1 MGGTAMLVSEI
12 FLSIQGESTYA
23 GLPCVFVR
31 LAGCNLS
38 CTWCD
43 TSYANTG
50 RGDREVAPGG
60 IMKEVSGYKCGLVE
74 ITGGEPMLQ
83 ADTPA
88 LAKSL
93 LDEGYDV
100 LIETNGSVAL
110 STLDDRVVKVM
121 DVKCPTS
128 GQAGT
133 FLVENLEY
141 VTAKDEIKFVIGA
154 RNDYD
159 FARKFIDD
167 FIKDRTV
174 KLLFAPVKPSLD
186 PRDLADWI
194 LKDRL
199 KVRLQLQMHS
209 YIWEGER
216 GR

>member
-1 MGGTAMLVSEI
+1 MLVSEI

-43 TSYANTG
+43 TTYANTG
-50 RGDREVAPGG
+50 TDEREVTLDG
-60 IMKEVSGYKCGLVE
+60 IMGEVGGYKCGLVE

-83 ADTPA
+83 ADTPT
-88 LAKSL
+88 LAERL
-93 LDEGYDV
+93 LEGGYDV
-100 LIETNGSVAL
+100 LIETNGSVDL
-110 STLDDRVVKVM
+110 LPLDGRIVKVI

-128 GQAGT
+128 GQAGS
-133 FLVENLEY
+133 FLVDNLKY
-141 VTAKDEIKFVIGA
+141 ITAEDEIKFVIGG

-167 FIKDRTV
+167 FIRDRTSKV
-174 KLLFAPVKPSLD
+174 LFAPVKPDMD
-186 PRDLADWI
+186 PKELADWM
-194 LKDRL
+194 LKDSL
-199 KVRLQLQMHS
+199 NVRLQLQMHS
-209 YIWEGER
+209 YIWDGER

>member
-1 MGGTAMLVSEI
+1 
-12 FLSIQGESTYA
+12 
-23 GLPCVFVR
+23 
-31 LAGCNLS
+31 
-38 CTWCD
+38 
-43 TSYANTG
+43 
-50 RGDREVAPGG
+50 
-60 IMKEVSGYKCGLVE
+60 
-74 ITGGEPMLQ
+74 
-83 ADTPA
+83 
-88 LAKSL
+88 
-93 LDEGYDV
+93 
-100 LIETNGSVAL
+100 
-110 STLDDRVVKVM
+110 VVKVM

>member
-1 MGGTAMLVSEI
+1 MLLSEI
-12 FLSIQGESTYA
+12 FLSIQGESTYV

-43 TSYANTG
+43 TTYANTG
-50 RGDREVAPGG
+50 TDDRELTVDAV
-60 IMKEVSGYKCGLVE
+60 MKEVGAYKCALVE

-83 ADTPA
+83 ADTLP
-88 LAKSL
+88 LTERL
-93 LDEGYDV
+93 LEDGYDV
-100 LIETNGSVAL
+100 LIETNGSVNL
-110 STLDDRVVKVM
+110 SAFDERIVKVV
-121 DVKCPTS
+121 DVKCPMS
-128 GQAGT
+128 GQAGS

-141 VTAKDEIKFVIGA
+141 ITPGDEIKFVIGA

-167 FIKDRTV
+167 FIKDRTAKV
-174 KLLFAPVKPSLD
+174 LFAPVKPNLD
-186 PRDLADWI
+186 PRELADWI

-199 KVRLQLQMHS
+199 NVRLQLQMHS